1 MKQLLTLIALSLFA
15 AGNAA
20 ANPVAQTPDAT
31 RLYAGAQ
38 LGDGVAGGLLGLQ
51 LSRAYALEVRY
62 DYLDTIRLPNTTIR
76 SSIAG
81 GALLGMY
88 PLKIGN
94 LEQPL
99 YLFGKAGYERKT
111 TKTTTSDPGIPG
123 FYPATLIES
132 KTISKRVVVGGGVQY
147 DFSADVSGRI
157 GANAIGH
164 DHSVYITALCKF

>member
-1 MKQLLTLIALSLFA
+1 
-15 AGNAA
+15 
-20 ANPVAQTPDAT
+20 
-31 RLYAGAQ
+31 
-38 LGDGVAGGLLGLQ
+38 
-51 LSRAYALEVRY
+51 
-62 DYLDTIRLPNTTIR
+62 
-76 SSIAG
+76 
-81 GALLGMY
+81 MY

-111 TKTTTSDPGIPG
+111 TKTTIQDPGIPG
-123 FYPATLIES
+123 FYSATLIES